1 MYERVR
7 AFLAVGGQGLGT
19 NGTRYLESII
29 IPASGRE
36 RDINKLIEISIWTMD
51 IPTL

>member
-19 NGTRYLESII
+19 RYLESII
-29 IPASGRE
+29 IPASGCE
-36 RDINKLIEISIWTMD
+36 WDINKLIEI
-51 IPTL
+51 